1 MDIIK
6 EIKMLRET
14 QVQGVTVLLF
24 KFLMGLEYVSMHWKG
39 EE

>member
-14 QVQGVTVLLF
+14 QVQGVTTLLF
-24 KFLMGLEYVSMHWKG
+24 KFLMWLEYVSLHWKM
-39 EE
+39 E